1 MLFKLQNIKT
11 NCLAHFRTKVNSHFL
26 KPWTKLNSNIL
37 KWDIGMTFWHNLP
50 SVSFFSKKSLHPIV
64 QYRIRFLFY
73 ENLKTYHRPVGTWW
87 GSAWE
92 RSVGCRYTSPH
103 PGAPDHLFWQTNKYY
118 KSTILT
124 KKYKVLHKKGQAV
137 GNLYKNFPVL

>member
-1 MLFKLQNIKT
+1 MRYWNDILAQLAECQFFLEKITPPYCNVQNT
-11 NCLAHFRTKVNSHFL
+11 
-26 KPWTKLNSNIL
+26 
-37 KWDIGMTFWHNLP
+37 
-50 SVSFFSKKSLHPIV
+50 
-64 QYRIRFLFY
+64 FLFY

-92 RSVGCRYTSPH
+92 RSVGCRCTSPH

-124 KKYKVLHKKGQAV
+124 KSIKFYIKKVRPSEISIRIFQSCKKRQKRYAMQILHNYTWIKKNIV
-137 GNLYKNFPVL
+137 KTPLSFL